1 MHEIIA
7 LSLSKRKPQYP
18 NPERIDPST
27 TKLTSLATS
36 QFCLMATGSATPLNS
51 TTTASKD
58 RPSMSVSTL
67 VSNSSAR
74 EQQAQP
80 FCNSTVPP

>member
-1 MHEIIA
+1 MHEINVF
-7 LSLSKRKPQYP
+7 LKSKSMESVSNTSSQ
-18 NPERIDPST
+18 
-27 TKLTSLATS
+27 LTSLATS
-36 QFCLMATGSATPLNS
+36 QFCLTATGSATPLNS
-51 TTTASKD
+51 TTTASKL